1 MAEASASS
9 YEPILQFL
17 SVLIQPCVLGAFLVY
32 FTFKKEVSWC
42 SNYSGFSESGL
53 LQDLLCGGEVS
64 HKKIPKQRGQ
74 IST

>member
-42 SNYSGFSESGL
+42 SLAFRKADFYKTYFVEGKYLTRRYANSE
-53 LQDLLCGGEVS
+53 D
-64 HKKIPKQRGQ
+64 R
-74 IST
+74 